1 MKIAEIKSKKN
12 KKVCRK
18 KKNLKIIKIIKTV
31 TTQLQNNISYLE
43 KINIDSL
50 KRNHKPFMR
59 SNKSIS

>member
-18 KKNLKIIKIIKTV
+18 KKNLKIIKLIKTV

-50 KRNHKPFMR
+50 KRNHKPFMGN
-59 SNKSIS
+59 NKSIS